1 MDHKK
6 VIFSILATISL
17 FFVMQ
22 DPLYAA
28 KGRGEIRRK
37 TPTLAAYRKLKDCRN
52 NLNPLKPIKHIIII
66 SLENRCFDNLYGLF
80 PGANGL
86 SESTVVQVDEDGI
99 PYPSLPPV
107 TTGDNAIPDPRFP
120 LNLPNKPFNIGKY
133 ASINERVAS
142 PSNLY
147 YGLVLSVNNGAND
160 SYIAYNGL
168 FPSPDPS
175 RYNTFG
181 GGGGSITFGYYLTS
195 SLPLYRTVSEYTLC
209 DNCFQTMLT
218 GTGPNR
224 IYGIC
229 GQVVHWDPSVNLP
242 ESLVSIASPVPFQR
256 TPTSTVTK
264 DGNIDPAGVYIN
276 NLNSANQIFSYNF
289 SPNNLPSLN
298 VPTIGDQ
305 LDSKGI
311 AWTWYSGGWKN
322 EFTNPDPEMNFPITT
337 VLPFS
342 YFTNFAPSPHDY
354 SYAKTRTKDA
364 SEFLNDL
371 NAGRLPPVVWYQPT
385 GAEGNPDEHPGIAGE
400 GSVIDAEHN
409 AFAIVEA
416 IKNSRYWEECV
427 IFIAYD
433 EGGGSFDHAIPIGGF
448 GNAPD
453 GYGPGPRV
461 PLIVISPFAKKNFVD
476 HTYYDNDLSVMRF
489 IERRFDLPPLTPRV
503 ANANDLTNAF
513 NFVNGRLQRN

>member
-6 VIFSILATISL
+6 VIFGLLALI
-17 FFVMQ
+17 
-22 DPLYAA
+22 PLLLGIPQPLSAA
-28 KGRGEIRRK
+28 KRSGENKRFVHALASSRK
-37 TPTLAAYRKLKDCRN
+37 PKDHRN
-52 NLNPLKPIKHIIII
+52 DLNPLKPIKHIIII
-66 SLENRCFDNLYGLF
+66 SLENRSFDNLYGLF

-86 SESTVVQVDEDGI
+86 SESTVVQVDEHGI
-99 PYPSLPPV
+99 PYSILPPV
-107 TTGDNAIPDPRFP
+107 TTGDNQILDPRFP

-142 PSNLY
+142 PNNLY
-147 YGLVLSVNNGAND
+147 YAYILSINNGAND
-160 SYIAYNGL
+160 SYITYNGL
-168 FPSPDPS
+168 FPSPNPI
-175 RYNTFG
+175 YNTFG
-181 GGGGSITFGYYLTS
+181 GGGGSITFGHYITQ
-195 SLPLYRTVSEYTLC
+195 SLPLYDNVRQFTLC
-209 DNCFQTMLT
+209 DNSFQTMLT

-224 IYGIC
+224 IYGVC
-229 GQVVHWDPSVNLP
+229 GQVVHWDPCVDLP
-242 ESLVSIASPVPFQR
+242 ESLVAIASPVPFKR
-256 TPTSTVTK
+256 TPTSTVIK

-276 NLNSANQIFSYNF
+276 NLNSANQIFSFNV

-311 AWTWYSGGWKN
+311 AWTWYSGGWDS
-322 EFTNPDPEMNFPITT
+322 EFTNPDPAKNFPITA
-337 VLPFS
+337 VLPFA
-342 YFTNFAPSPHDY
+342 YFTNFAPTPHDF
-354 SYAKTRTKDA
+354 SYAKTHTKDA
-364 SEFLNDL
+364 SEFLIDL

-385 GAEGNPDEHPGIAGE
+385 GAEGNPDEHPGIRGE
-400 GSVIDAEHN
+400 GTIIDAENN

-427 IFIAYD
+427 IFITYD
-433 EGGGSFDHAIPIGGF
+433 EAGGSFDHAIPIGGF
-448 GNAPD
+448 GSAPD

-476 HTYYDNDLSVMRF
+476 HTYYDNDLSIMRF